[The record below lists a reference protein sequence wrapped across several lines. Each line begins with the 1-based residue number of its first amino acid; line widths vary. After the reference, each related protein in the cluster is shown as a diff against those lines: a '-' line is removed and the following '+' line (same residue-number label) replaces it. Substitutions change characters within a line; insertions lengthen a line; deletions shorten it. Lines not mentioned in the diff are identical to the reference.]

1 MTNAELALLS
11 LLAEKPRYGYEIEQV
26 IEARGMRDWT
36 DIGFS
41 SIYYLLKKLAAGGLV
56 RAVLRGG
63 GSGPAQ
69 KVYRLTPSGRR
80 ACHAGILEA
89 LSEPVPVHARVQ
101 LGLANLPG
109 ISSAEAVAA
118 LRRYRRQLADRIRE
132 LAARQS
138 SQQPL
143 PYFVEAMFNHSLCQ
157 LQAEVGWL
165 EGFIRELDRR
175 NARLPRARKGKGP

>member
-11 LLAEKPRYGYEIEQV
+11 LLAEQPRYGYEIEQV

-41 SIYYLLKKLAAGGLV
+41 SIYFLLKKLEIAGLIH
-56 RAVLRGG
+56 ATLRGG
-63 GSGPAQ
+63 GSGPAR
-69 KVYRLTPSGRR
+69 KVFRLTPSGRR

-89 LSEPVPVHARVQ
+89 LSEPIPVHARIQ

-109 ISSAEAVAA
+109 IPPAEAAA
-118 LRRYRRQLADRIRE
+118 SLRCYRRLLADRIQE
-132 LAARQS
+132 LTAKRS
-138 SQQPL
+138 LQQPL

-157 LQAEVGWL
+157 LLAEVGWL
-165 EGFIRELDRR
+165 DGFIRQLDRR